1 MHMSKLIIWP
11 QSYSAKLLSVP
22 YLRFLTRELLSIL
35 TNIPNPWNYEGLQI
49 VKVVS
54 IYRIFIGVQ
63 RVKWKKNI

>member
-35 TNIPNPWNYEGLQI
+35 TNIPNP
-49 VKVVS
+49 
-54 IYRIFIGVQ
+54 
-63 RVKWKKNI
+63 